1 MTNGEPEPG
10 APRPFRVDSADSG
23 QGCHLVVHGD
33 VDVATA
39 HLLSK
44 AVRDALDRGRRDVT
58 IDMRSVTFMD
68 STGLSA
74 IITGRQAAVAA
85 GGSLRVTDPSSAVL
99 LVLDATNLTAALLDR
114 GSGGD
119 PGQGAPPAT

>member
-1 MTNGEPEPG
+1 MTNDHVEPG
-10 APRPFRVDSADSG
+10 APIPFRVDSSDSG
-23 QGCHLVVHGD
+23 QWCHLTVRGD
-33 VDVATA
+33 VDIDTA
-39 HLLSK
+39 RLLGES
-44 AVRDALDRGRRDVT
+44 VSDALDRGRRHIT

-99 LVLDATNLTAALLDR
+99 LVLDATNLTAVLLDR

>member
-10 APRPFRVDSADSG
+10 APRPFRVESADSG

-44 AVRDALDRGRRDVT
+44 AVTDALDRGRRDVT

-74 IITGRQAAVAA
+74 ILTGREGAVAA
-85 GGSLRVTDPSSAVL
+85 GGSLRLTDASSAVR
-99 LVLDATNLTAALLDR
+99 LVLDATSLTAVLLDR
-114 GSGGD
+114 DAEGGTGGD
-119 PGQGAPPAT
+119 APPDA